1 LTKDKR
7 IKNHI
12 DGAMAS
18 EFASSALNRLFEP
31 RSGYAKYYE
40 ICICFFSAK
49 HTSLTRKSKDLLA
62 RIQDNVSEWGNISIG
77 ELLFRWA
84 STITVQLSVQYKAD
98 LIISLKINLFSPWY
112 SCKIRAKQQ
121 SLTERI
127 KKDTAS
133 HEWEFFLH
141 IQYTTQNTEW
151 HLWGYTSTHFC
162 RSLFVLLYV
171 FFWTLCCLFFLDL
184 RILMTSLVSSNSSSC
199 WTPVYVNEYK
209 YLK

>member
-1 LTKDKR
+1 MTKDKR

-133 HEWEFFLH
+133 HEWEFFYTYSTPHRTLNGISEVTPQH
-141 IQYTTQNTEW
+141 IFVDRCLSFCTFSFEHCVVCSSSIYGFWWPLWYLQTLLRVGHQYT
-151 HLWGYTSTHFC
+151 
-162 RSLFVLLYV
+162 
-171 FFWTLCCLFFLDL
+171 
-184 RILMTSLVSSNSSSC
+184 
-199 WTPVYVNEYK
+199 
-209 YLK
+209 